1 MKHFA
6 RPLLPW
12 TQLYFSLQQ
21 SERLRLPEI
30 KAALRPWSRSLH
42 RPSTHSRRRKRCR
55 IQATRGN
62 IAQQERQEL
71 EVPPGL
77 WPREHLPVPRPQQV
91 AGFPGA
97 AANGNR
103 GAGGARCFVLER
115 GLLCP
120 LKPASCAFTWGTTSV
135 FLNSIHQN
143 RGVCR
148 LSEEV
153 WFSILQ

>member
-1 MKHFA
+1 MVFYFIEALCTAPATLNSALLFPPAERAAAVTRDQSRTPPLEPQPPRA
-6 RPLLPW
+6 R
-12 TQLYFSLQQ
+12 
-21 SERLRLPEI
+21 
-30 KAALRPWSRSLH
+30 RSLH

-103 GAGGARCFVLER
+103 GAGGARCFVLEQ

-120 LKPASCAFTWGTTSV
+120 LKPASCAFT
-135 FLNSIHQN
+135 
-143 RGVCR
+143 
-148 LSEEV
+148 
-153 WFSILQ
+153 